1 MGISAPNIDMSSVQS
16 AISTA
21 TMRNAMN
28 QDAKSVAGLMEG
40 MEEMSAEIQEIQN
53 NANGKGSKA
62 VNLDVYV

>member
-1 MGISAPNIDMSSVQS
+1 MQISAPDTNIASIQS

-21 TMRNAMN
+21 TLQQSMN
-28 QDAKSVAGLMEG
+28 QDAQSVAGLLEG

-53 NANGKGSKA
+53 NANGQGSKA